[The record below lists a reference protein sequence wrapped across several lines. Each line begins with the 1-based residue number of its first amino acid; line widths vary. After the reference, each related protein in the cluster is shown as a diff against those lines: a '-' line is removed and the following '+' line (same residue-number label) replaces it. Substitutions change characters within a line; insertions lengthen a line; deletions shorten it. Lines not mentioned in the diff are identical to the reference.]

1 MTPLGMTIA
10 LNVSSLHNEGMFLFK
25 DPIVQ
30 SPDTMWVFASNIL
43 VSVPV
48 KEIMPYC
55 LGDLYERELTLKF
68 SGLAS

>member
-1 MTPLGMTIA
+1 
-10 LNVSSLHNEGMFLFK
+10 MFLELFK

-30 SPDTMWVFASNIL
+30 SSDTIHIVMFESNVL

-55 LGDLYERELTLKF
+55 LGDLYERELTWKC